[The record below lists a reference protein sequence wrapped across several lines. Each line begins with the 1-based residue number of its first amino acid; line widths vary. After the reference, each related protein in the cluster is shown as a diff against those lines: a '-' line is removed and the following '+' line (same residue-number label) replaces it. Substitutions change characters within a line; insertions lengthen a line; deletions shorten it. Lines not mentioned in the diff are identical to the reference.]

1 MTSQHYIARHPCC
14 SCYVGARKPL
24 ISKNTVPE
32 HPEETEAFK
41 RIESQVE
48 EMSNMGSTPLQAGTD
63 LEYHI
68 RETCR
73 FVFWTKLEDDFLHR
87 VWEIVSSL
95 FLSVLTILT
104 EKDGVSE
111 PVATPRLLRGQGV
124 KIP

>member
-1 MTSQHYIARHPCC
+1 MKDTLVVPAMFVLASH
-14 SCYVGARKPL
+14 L
-24 ISKNTVPE
+24 ISKNTLPE

-95 FLSVLTILT
+95 FHSVSTNIDR
-104 EKDGVSE
+104 EGW
-111 PVATPRLLRGQGV
+111 GF
-124 KIP
+124 

>member
-1 MTSQHYIARHPCC
+1 MKDTLVVPAMFALASH
-14 SCYVGARKPL
+14 L
-24 ISKNTVPE
+24 ISKPE
-32 HPEETEAFK
+32 PPEETEAFK

-48 EMSNMGSTPLQAGTD
+48 EMSNMGSAPLQAGTD

-95 FLSVLTILT
+95 FLSVSTILT
-104 EKDGVSE
+104 EKNGVSE
-111 PVATPRLLRGQGV
+111 PVATLRLLQGQGV